1 MGDAEPSSD
10 SPFPK
15 HGSTASALVRH
26 LEANLPEEE
35 DMTVGQF
42 LPLLGVHGFV
52 FFILVLGLLNIAIF
66 MLPGLSI
73 VFGIPM
79 VIMAVQMLLGLQAP
93 VFPAYVCQHPLKGS
107 VLRKGLHIAAS
118 ALEKIEPAI
127 KPRLL
132 YLTYPSIIRFHSV
145 AALVLAF
152 MVAIPIPFINIPP
165 TIGIILLSIG
175 LMQRDGVFICGAY
188 LFGIWSLGLYESLG
202 RAAQGLVGG

>member
-1 MGDAEPSSD
+1 MINGDLPYD
-10 SPFPK
+10 PVLKPD
-15 HGSTASALVRH
+15 TASSLVRH
-26 LEANLPEEE
+26 LESTLPEGE
-35 DMTVGQF
+35 DLTVGQF

-79 VIMAVQMLLGLQAP
+79 VILAVQMLLGLQAP
-93 VFPAYVCQHPLKGS
+93 IFPAYVRRHPIQGS
-107 VLRKGLHIAAS
+107 VLRKGLQMAAF

-127 KPRLL
+127 KPRLC
-132 YLTYPSIIRFHSV
+132 YLTHPRIIRFHSV
-145 AALVLAF
+145 VALLLAF

-175 LMQRDGVFICGAY
+175 LMQRDGVFIIGAY
-188 LFGIWSLGLYESLG
+188 VFGGWSFWLYESLG
-202 RAAQGLVGG
+202 RAAQNLVGG

>member
-1 MGDAEPSSD
+1 MASEDLPTDPAAKPD
-10 SPFPK
+10 
-15 HGSTASALVRH
+15 TASSLVRH
-26 LEANLPEEE
+26 LETILPEGE
-35 DMTVGQF
+35 DLTVGQF

-93 VFPAYVCQHPLKGS
+93 VFPAYVHNHPIKGS
-107 VLRKGLHIAAS
+107 LLRKGLSIAAA
-118 ALEKIEPAI
+118 ALERIEPAI
-127 KPRLL
+127 KPRLCF
-132 YLTYPSIIRFHSV
+132 LTHRSIIRLHSV
-145 AALVLAF
+145 AALLLAF

-175 LMQRDGVFICGAY
+175 LMQRDGLFIVSAYVFGA
-188 LFGIWSLGLYESLG
+188 WSFWLYESLG
-202 RAAQGLVGG
+202 RAAQGIVGG

>member
-1 MGDAEPSSD
+1 MPDMGPQLDPA
-10 SPFPK
+10 PK
-15 HGSTASALVRH
+15 PDTASSLVQH
-26 LEANLPEEE
+26 LEGTLPDSE

-79 VIMAVQMLLGLQAP
+79 VIMAVQMLLGLQSP
-93 VFPAYVCQHPLKGS
+93 IFPAYVRNHPIKSS
-107 VLRKGLHIAAS
+107 VLRKGLQIAVV
-118 ALEKIEPAI
+118 ALKKIEPAI
-127 KPRLL
+127 KPRLCF
-132 YLTYPSIIRFHSV
+132 LTHPGLHRVHAA
-145 AALVLAF
+145 AALLLAF

-175 LMQRDGVFICGAY
+175 LMQRDGLFIVSAY
-188 LFGIWSLGLYESLG
+188 AFGLWSFWLYESLG